1 MPCGVSRSYRFLL
14 PETQTKLKLTKII
27 NPPGSW
33 RQPLLASLKMRR
45 IITLLVLASLFLSS
59 CGVFLQNTG
68 LRSYKLKSK
77 IERETL
83 NDYQYDFIYLT
94 KLLETGFPLLD
105 SVFPKNRRDSLK
117 TVILK
122 DLSRKDISKE
132 YFFIQ
137 TSKYIS
143 NVHNQHT
150 LAYPDKLEFK
160 NKYPFRLFFSQ
171 NNWYL
176 LDVSKLQD
184 SSLIGKKILLINNI
198 DIKEIEKK
206 LLQFT
211 FAENIISQQKLIQS
225 LQMFNIPEYLKEIG
239 VIKNL
244 TDTLSLAFDDVSIEI
259 IPTKTKEQNLYN
271 KIIPSFETTKKQN
284 KTYFYNTYPNQN
296 FAYFQFNSCHDKI
309 DILDG
314 IQTYVKPWLQPIAKA
329 FVKRQFKKEKPSS
342 LLAKSYNKE
351 NPVFRDF
358 MWKLV
363 DSLNNTN
370 ISYLIIDIRNNPG
383 GSSILCKQLLF
394 FLTDKTKINDFT
406 EYAYISDIYKSYFMD
421 TYENIEKENKGV
433 IENGKMVPISQD
445 KNAFSDIL
453 DSTSKYHIEVNRPI
467 FKGNVYF
474 LSNYNTGSA
483 AALLITLAQ
492 DNGIGTIIGTS
503 VGNNPTGA
511 SAWAQFELPKTK
523 TKTVMA
529 ISYFKRPDI
538 SKGIEQ
544 IPDYWI
550 EYSIQDYLTGKDYYF
565 EKALELIKQNKASR

>member
-1 MPCGVSRSYRFLL
+1 MKRILALL
-14 PETQTKLKLTKII
+14 I
-27 NPPGSW
+27 
-33 RQPLLASLKMRR
+33 LASF
-45 IITLLVLASLFLSS
+45 FLCS
-59 CGVFLQNTG
+59 CGVFLQSTG
-68 LRSYKLKSK
+68 LKNYKLKSK
-77 IERETL
+77 IERENL

-105 SVFPKNRRDSLK
+105 NVFPENRRDSLK

-150 LAYPDKLEFK
+150 LAYPNKLVFE
-160 NKYPFRLFFSQ
+160 NKYPFRLFFSL

-176 LDVSKLQD
+176 SDVSKLQD
-184 SSLIGKKILLINNI
+184 SSLIGRKILQINNI

-211 FAENIISQQKLIQS
+211 FAENLISQQKLIQN
-225 LQMFNIPEYLKEIG
+225 LQMFSIPEYLKEID
-239 VIKNL
+239 VIKDL
-244 TDTLSLAFDDVSIEI
+244 TDTLCLALDDVSIEI
-259 IPTKTKEQNLYN
+259 IPTKAIEQNLYN
-271 KIIPSFETTKKQN
+271 KIFPSHEITKRQN
-284 KTYFYNTYPNQN
+284 KTYFYNTYPTQN

-314 IQTYVKPWLQPIAKA
+314 IQTYVKPWLQPVAKV
-329 FVKRQFKKEKPSS
+329 FVKRQFKRKNPSS
-342 LLAKSYNKE
+342 LLASLYNKE
-351 NPVFRDF
+351 YPIFRDF
-358 MWKLV
+358 MWKLI
-363 DSLNNTN
+363 DSLNNAN
-370 ISYLIIDIRNNPG
+370 ISNLIIDVRNNPG
-383 GSSILCKQLLF
+383 GNSILDKQLLY
-394 FLTDKTKINDFT
+394 FLTEKNKIKDFT

-421 TYENIEKENKGV
+421 TYKGIEKENKWV

-453 DSTSKYHIEVNRPI
+453 DSTSKYHIRINRPI
-467 FKGNVYF
+467 FKGNIYF

-492 DNGIGTIIGTS
+492 DNRIGTIIGTS

-511 SAWAQFELPKTK
+511 SNWAQFYLPETK
-523 TKTVMA
+523 TKAVMA
-529 ISYFKRPDI
+529 TSYYERPDT
-538 SKGIEQ
+538 SKANEQ

-550 EYSIQDYLTGKDYYF
+550 ENSVQDYLTGKDPCF
-565 EKALELIKQNKASR
+565 EKALELIIKSKASR

>member
-1 MPCGVSRSYRFLL
+1 M
-14 PETQTKLKLTKII
+14 K
-27 NPPGSW
+27 
-33 RQPLLASLKMRR
+33 R
-45 IITLLVLASLFLSS
+45 IITLLLLVSLLLSS
-59 CGVFLQNTG
+59 CGVFLQSTG
-68 LRSYKLKSK
+68 LKNYKLKSK
-77 IERETL
+77 IERENL

-105 SVFPKNRRDSLK
+105 SVFPEIRRDSLK

-122 DLSRKDISKE
+122 NLLLKHISKE

-150 LAYPDKLEFK
+150 LAYPDRLVFE
-160 NKYPFRLFFSQ
+160 NKYPFRLFFSL

-176 LDVSKLQD
+176 SDVSKLQD
-184 SSLIGKKILLINNI
+184 SSLVGKRILQINNI

-206 LLQFT
+206 LFQFT
-211 FAENIISQQKLIQS
+211 FAENPINQQKLIQS

-239 VIKNL
+239 VIKDL
-244 TDTLSLAFDDVSIEI
+244 TDTLSLAFDEVSIEI
-259 IPTKTKEQNLYN
+259 LPTKAEEQNLYN
-271 KIIPSFETTKKQN
+271 KIIPSFEITKRQN
-284 KTYFYNTYPNQN
+284 ETYFYNTYPDQV

-314 IQTYVKPWLQPIAKA
+314 IQTYVKTWLQPVAKA

-342 LLAKSYNKE
+342 LLVNSYNKE
-351 NPVFRDF
+351 NPIFRDF
-358 MWKLV
+358 MWKLI
-363 DSLNNTN
+363 DSLNIAN
-370 ISYLIIDIRNNPG
+370 ISNLIIDVRNNPG
-383 GSSILCKQLLF
+383 GNPILCKQLLY
-394 FLTDKTKINDFT
+394 FLTDKTQIKDFT
-406 EYAYISDIYKSYFMD
+406 EYAYISDIYKSYFKD
-421 TYENIEKENKGV
+421 TYENIKKENNGV

-453 DSTSKYHIEVNRPI
+453 DSTSKYHIGVNRPV

-511 SAWAQFELPKTK
+511 SSWTQFSLPETK
-523 TKTVMA
+523 TKAIMA
-529 ISYFKRPDI
+529 TAYNKRPDTT
-538 SKGIEQ
+538 KGIEQ

-550 EYSIQDYLTGKDYYF
+550 EYSVQDYLTGKDPYF
-565 EKALELIKQNKASR
+565 EKAMELIIKNKTGR